1 MGYGTWQDSPL
12 TSGTEPFR
20 ALDSSYI
27 YIQGFWHQRGGLDRR
42 RKQFAGNEHSS
53 DVTIDWRTTHMR
65 LPVFSATAAS
75 RSSFLSAVFIRLYY
89 IRYGMKRN
97 THMPN
102 QKRNYTHSVYHTH
115 THTYKHTH
123 TYANSF
129 VCYFIF
135 STTSSQGKKIT
146 STHLLY
152 VENVLVWICPR
163 IFRSIPQ
170 HCAEVADEMPQKSVK
185 FLWFQPFL
193 CGQSGKRKK

>member
-1 MGYGTWQDSPL
+1 MTGFSINERNGALSCFRFLIYIHPGVL
-12 TSGTEPFR
+12 TSEGR
-20 ALDSSYI
+20 
-27 YIQGFWHQRGGLDRR
+27 GLDRR
-42 RKQFAGNEHSS
+42 RKQFVGNEHSS

-75 RSSFLSAVFIRLYY
+75 RFSFLSAVYIRLCY

-115 THTYKHTH
+115 TQIQTHTH
-123 TYANSF
+123 
-129 VCYFIF
+129 VCKQFCLLFYFF
-135 STTSSQGKKIT
+135 PTSSQGKKIT

-170 HCAEVADEMPQKSVK
+170 HCAEVADEMPQKSVR

>member
-1 MGYGTWQDSPL
+1 MTGFSINERNGALSCFRFLIYIHPGVL
-12 TSGTEPFR
+12 TSEGGIGQEEETVCGQWAQQWCDYRLTHHPYAFASLFGHSCEPF
-20 ALDSSYI
+20 LISICCVYTSVLYPV
-27 YIQGFWHQRGGLDRR
+27 W
-42 RKQFAGNEHSS
+42 NE
-53 DVTIDWRTTHMR
+53 TE
-65 LPVFSATAAS
+65 
-75 RSSFLSAVFIRLYY
+75 
-89 IRYGMKRN
+89 
-97 THMPN
+97 
-102 QKRNYTHSVYHTH
+102 HTH
-115 THTYKHTH
+115 AQPKKKLHTFCVPHTHTH

-129 VCYFIF
+129 VCYFIL
-135 STTSSQGKKIT
+135 SATSSQGKKIT